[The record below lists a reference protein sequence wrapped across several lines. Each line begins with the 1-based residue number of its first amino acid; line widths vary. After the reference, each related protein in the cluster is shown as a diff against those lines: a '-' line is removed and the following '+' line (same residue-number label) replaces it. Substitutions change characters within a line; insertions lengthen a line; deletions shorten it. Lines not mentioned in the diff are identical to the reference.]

1 MEDLSVLDE
10 IARIVSAG
18 EITSIEDG
26 QDPQPFETDCQI
38 WTLYSWRAILPLQ
51 YYIEKSC
58 RRDGG
63 RVLKGV
69 FWLEPVDGIKH
80 GEALGDG

>member
-26 QDPQPFETDCQI
+26 QDPQPFETDSQI
-38 WTLYSWRAILPLQ
+38 GTLYSWRAILPLQ
-51 YYIEKSC
+51 YYISKSF
-58 RRDGG
+58 R
-63 RVLKGV
+63 
-69 FWLEPVDGIKH
+69 
-80 GEALGDG
+80 